1 MSCKHLYK
9 WIFSCGKAMPLR
21 TSTERL
27 PSGLSQISLRMGPKE
42 SQWSTDSRVKDCSSS
57 QLIPKKRDGCQ
68 RHQIP

>member
-1 MSCKHLYK
+1 
-9 WIFSCGKAMPLR
+9 MPLR

-57 QLIPKKRDGCQ
+57 QLIPKNRDGCQ